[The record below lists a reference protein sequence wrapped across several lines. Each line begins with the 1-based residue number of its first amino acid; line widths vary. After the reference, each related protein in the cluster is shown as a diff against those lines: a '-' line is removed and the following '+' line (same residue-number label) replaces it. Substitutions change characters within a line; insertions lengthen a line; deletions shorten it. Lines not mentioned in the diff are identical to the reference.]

1 VSSAEDE
8 LSGQS
13 LQDRFAPGLICFGC
27 GPANEKGLQIK
38 SFPGGDGR
46 VKAQF
51 APRDHHQAFEGML
64 NGGIIGALLDCHMN
78 WTAAWTLMQKLESE
92 KPPCSVTSEFSVRF
106 SKPTPVDSMVRLIAW
121 AEESTD
127 RKVST
132 RAELWARDELTATGK
147 GVFVAVKEGHPA
159 WHRW

>member
-1 VSSAEDE
+1 MHSEDE
-8 LSGQS
+8 PLGQS
-13 LQDRFAPGLICFGC
+13 LQDRFAPELICFGC

-38 SFPGGDGR
+38 SFPEGDGR
-46 VKAQF
+46 VSALF
-51 APRDHHQAFEGML
+51 TPRDHHQAFEGML

-78 WTAAWTLMQKLESE
+78 WTAAWTLMQRMGLD

-106 SKPTPVDSMVRLIAW
+106 SKPTPTTGSVRLIAW

-132 RAELWARDELTATGK
+132 RAELWAEDELTATGK
-147 GVFVAVKEGHPA
+147 GVFVAVKQGHPA